1 MLHTLRTMGSNRVVP
16 FGPNTGPGYV
26 PEHFRPEE
34 RQAWE
39 DIVGTMAPL
48 HFMDEVDM
56 YVLECAA
63 ATLASFRSYSP
74 HFDEFTR
81 ARHAKVLSEILEQ
94 ALVPTSAIPGLV
106 KL

>member
-1 MLHTLRTMGSNRVVP
+1 
-16 FGPNTGPGYV
+16 
-26 PEHFRPEE
+26 
-34 RQAWE
+34 
-39 DIVGTMAPL
+39 
-48 HFMDEVDM
+48 M

-74 HFDEFTR
+74 HLDEVTR
-81 ARHAKVLSEILEQ
+81 ARHAKVLSEILEE

>member
-1 MLHTLRTMGSNRVVP
+1 MGSDGVAR
-16 FGPNTGPGYV
+16 FGRNTASGDV

-34 RQAWE
+34 RKAWE
-39 DIVGTMAPL
+39 DIVGAMAPL

-74 HFDEFTR
+74 HLDEVTR
-81 ARHAKVLSEILEQ
+81 ARHAKLLSEILEE
-94 ALVPTSAIPGLV
+94 ALVPTFAIPGLV

>member
-1 MLHTLRTMGSNRVVP
+1 MNSDGVVP
-16 FGPNTGPGYV
+16 FGRNTGSGHV

-34 RQAWE
+34 RQAWD

-63 ATLASFRSYSP
+63 VTLASFRSYSP
-74 HFDEFTR
+74 HLDEVTR
-81 ARHAKVLSEILEQ
+81 ARHARVLREILEE

>member
-1 MLHTLRTMGSNRVVP
+1 MGSNRVVP
-16 FGPNTGPGYV
+16 FGHNTGPGDV

-74 HFDEFTR
+74 YLDEVTR
-81 ARHAKVLSEILEQ
+81 ARHAKVLSEILEE